1 MMIDMA
7 DYYDLVLG
15 AIPLTVASIAGSLL
29 VVGVA
34 AALAVAVASTAAAG
48 LVGHAM
54 FVRTPGSA
62 AVEQSTPAPA
72 AHTEGPAFE
81 AAD

>member
-29 VVGVA
+29 VAGVA

-54 FVRTPGSA
+54 FVRTPGSEV
-62 AVEQSTPAPA
+62 VEEPTPTPAA
-72 AHTEGPAFE
+72 RTEGPAFD